1 MTSIPETL
9 GNTVQAA
16 IVNSIRL
23 NRDTLAAICLYTNNN
38 SKRSTMIAIETH
50 NNHLDNSY
58 MPNFEQEYTLC
69 QGLTGKSI
77 RNSSFRSVLN

>member
-9 GNTVQAA
+9 GNTFQAA

-23 NRDTLAAICLYTNNN
+23 NRDTQAAICLYTNNN
-38 SKRSTMIAIETH
+38 SKRSTMIAMETPII
-50 NNHLDNSY
+50 HLDNSY

-69 QGLTGKSI
+69 HGLTEKTI
-77 RNSSFRSVLN
+77 RNSNFRSVLN